1 MASERSLSRTGK
13 RHLAKPL
20 MRHSEYFAERG
31 FLLTSSL
38 RSCYTVVCQLVIVVF
53 ECNMNRSALLNTDTE
68 DLKELLSNG
77 KSYHV
82 PPYQRDYSWKTEH
95 WEDLWEDLIAVA
107 DGQQDHYMGAV
118 VLESTERKSYRIIDG
133 QQRMATLTIVILA
146 CTEALHNLA
155 ERNIDTAANRE
166 RAAELERS
174 YLGTKDPASLR
185 IAPKLRLNDND
196 DDFFQ
201 LNVVQRRPPVAG
213 TRNLRD
219 SERLLWECVQ
229 FFRKKVSDRFMPGER
244 GEAIAEFVNEAVT
257 ERLVFI
263 TVRVQ
268 DQLSAYTVFET
279 LNARGLEL
287 TETDLLKNY
296 LLSLADRL
304 SKSQMEPLLKQWSR
318 ITSLVGAAR
327 FPEFLRQ
334 HLNSRQS
341 YVRQKQ
347 LFKTIRNDISGLDQV
362 FGLLDRLETD
372 AVWFDALNDYNSEF
386 WLDYQGAREHVRVLN
401 LFGVSQYTPLI
412 LSAKDCLPRHEIAEI
427 LKYCAVVSVRF
438 NGVSRRSTHLLEEV
452 YNQAALQ
459 LRQNEKPST
468 TLVRKSLKPIYIP
481 DTEFTDAFS
490 SLQMKNRGIAGKRLR
505 YFLAKIEHQLSG
517 TDIIDEVVKA
527 TVEHILPESLSDSE
541 WPQFSTTVHER
552 CVEKL
557 GNYSLLERSLNNKDA
572 ANASFPTKKVVFER
586 SPYQISRQLCD
597 CDDWNETSIQD
608 RQRQFARVG
617 KAIWSF
623 QVD

>member
-1 MASERSLSRTGK
+1 
-13 RHLAKPL
+13 
-20 MRHSEYFAERG
+20 
-31 FLLTSSL
+31 
-38 RSCYTVVCQLVIVVF
+38 
-53 ECNMNRSALLNTDTE
+53 MNRSALLNTDTE

-95 WEDLWEDLIAVA
+95 WEDLWEDLVTVA
-107 DGQQDHYMGAV
+107 DGHQDHYMGAV

-146 CTEALHNLA
+146 CTEALHDLA
-155 ERNIDTAANRE
+155 DRNIDAEANRE

-185 IAPKLRLNDND
+185 ITPKLRLNNND

-201 LNVVQRRPPVAG
+201 LNVVQRRPPAAG
-213 TRNLRD
+213 TRHLRD

-229 FFRKKVSDRFMPGER
+229 FFRKKVSDRYLPGER

-304 SKSQMEPLLKQWSR
+304 SKSQMEPLLKQWAK

-327 FPEFLRQ
+327 FPEFLRH
-334 HLNSRQS
+334 HLNSRQL

-347 LFKTIRNDISGLDQV
+347 LFKTIRNEITGLDQV
-362 FGLLDRLETD
+362 FALLNRLETD

-412 LSAKDCLPRHEIAEI
+412 LSAKDCLPRPEIVDV

-452 YNQAALQ
+452 YNRAALQ
-459 LRQNEKPST
+459 LRQDENPST
-468 TLVRKSLKPIYIP
+468 RLVRQCLKAIYIP
-481 DTEFTDAFS
+481 DAEFADAFS
-490 SLQMKNRGIAGKRLR
+490 SLQMKNRGTAGKRLR
-505 YFLAKIEHQLSG
+505 YFLAQIEHQLSG
-517 TDIIDEVVKA
+517 IDISDEVMKA
-527 TVEHILPESLSDSE
+527 TVEHILPENVSDSE

-552 CVEKL
+552 CVERL

-572 ANASFPTKKVVFER
+572 ANASFESKKEVFER
-586 SPYQISRQLCD
+586 SQYRISRELCEYD
-597 CDDWNETSIQD
+597 TWTEASIQD
-608 RQRQFARVG
+608 RQKEFARVG
-617 KAIWSF
+617 KTIWSF
-623 QVD
+623 HVD